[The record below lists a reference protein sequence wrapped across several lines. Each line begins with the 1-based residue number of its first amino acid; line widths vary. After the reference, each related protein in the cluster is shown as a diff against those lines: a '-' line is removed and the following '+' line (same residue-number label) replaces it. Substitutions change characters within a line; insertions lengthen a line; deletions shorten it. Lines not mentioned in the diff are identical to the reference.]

1 MSEKTL
7 LRKVNKL
14 KELEAQKN
22 ELEKQMDEIK
32 NEIKEEMKSRGTE
45 EVAVGDWMVRF
56 KAVLSSRFD
65 SKAFALSHP
74 RLYQK
79 YMIPSQT
86 MRFTVQ

>member
-14 KELEAQKN
+14 KELESQKK
-22 ELEKQMDEIK
+22 EIEKQMAEIQGEIK
-32 NEIKEEMKSRGTE
+32 AEMQSRGTE
-45 EVAVGDWMVRF
+45 EVEVGDWMVRF

-65 SKAFALSHP
+65 SKSFAIAHP
-74 RLYQK
+74 KLYQK
-79 YMIPSQT
+79 YMVPSQT

>member
-7 LRKVNKL
+7 LKKVNEL
-14 KELEAQKN
+14 KELEAQKK
-22 ELEKQMDEIK
+22 ELEKQMGELQS
-32 NEIKEEMKSRGTE
+32 EIKEELQKRGTE

-65 SKAFALSHP
+65 SKSFALAHP
-74 RLYQK
+74 KLYQK
-79 YMIPSQT
+79 YMVPSQT